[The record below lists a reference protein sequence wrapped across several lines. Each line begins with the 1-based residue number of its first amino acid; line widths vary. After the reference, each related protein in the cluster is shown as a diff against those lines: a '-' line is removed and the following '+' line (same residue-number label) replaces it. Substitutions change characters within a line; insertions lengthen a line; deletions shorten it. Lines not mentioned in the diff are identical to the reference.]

1 MRAAHMINEWWAV
14 NIRQQLRQTED
25 CTTNIQRQ
33 QPRYGWWKCNVDA
46 KFHDESGRMGCEI
59 PYLRVSFTYELQKGC
74 IRRLSHRNSI
84 IETSYIKVTDII
96 GVKLHKT

>member
-1 MRAAHMINEWWAV
+1 MVGCQHKTAVAPNRRLHNQYTVAAA
-14 NIRQQLRQTED
+14 RS
-25 CTTNIQRQ
+25 
-33 QPRYGWWKCNVDA
+33 GWWKCNVDA

-74 IRRLSHRNSI
+74 IRRLSHKNSI

>member
-1 MRAAHMINEWWAV
+1 
-14 NIRQQLRQTED
+14 
-25 CTTNIQRQ
+25 
-33 QPRYGWWKCNVDA
+33 
-46 KFHDESGRMGCEI
+46 MGCEI

-74 IRRLSHRNSI
+74 IRRLSHKNSI